1 MGFGYL
7 LKRLTVMV
15 PVFVLVVTIVFF
27 MIRFAPGGPFDS
39 EKAVSPQ
46 ILQNLMAKY
55 HMDEPLWK
63 QYGRYWVSLLQGDL
77 GPSFRYANKTV
88 NEIIMDSW
96 GVSVEL
102 GLISLVW
109 ALLIGIGAG
118 LLGAL
123 KPNTPFDYIPMG
135 FSVLGICLPTFVV
148 GPVLRWIFGTKL
160 GWLPVAGWNSWAEA
174 ASFWD
179 AFQYRLL
186 PSLTLGFAF
195 AAYISRLTRG
205 GMMEIRNQ
213 DFIRTAR
220 AKGLSEAT
228 ILFKH
233 AMRGGMLPVVS
244 YLGPALAGIISGALV
259 TEKIFNIPGL
269 GRYFIDGAVNRDYT
283 LVMGTA
289 LLSFGLIFICNLI
302 VDILYVF
309 LDPRVR
315 YE

>member
-1 MGFGYL
+1 
-7 LKRLTVMV
+7 MV

-46 ILQNLMAKY
+46 ILANLNAKY
-55 HMDEPLWK
+55 HLDEPLWK
-63 QYGRYWVSLLQGDL
+63 QYGRYWVSLAQGDL

-96 GVSVEL
+96 GVSIEL
-102 GLISLVW
+102 GLLSLGW
-109 ALLIGIGAG
+109 ALVIGITAG

-123 KPNTPFDYIPMG
+123 KPNTMWDYIPMG
-135 FSVLGICLPTFVV
+135 FSVIGICLPTFVI
-148 GPVLRWIFGTKL
+148 GPLLRWVFGIKL
-160 GWLPVAGWNSWAEA
+160 HWLPVAGWNDWAEA
-174 ASFWD
+174 TTFWD
-179 AFQYRLL
+179 YAQYRLL

-205 GMMEIRNQ
+205 GMMEIRSQ

-220 AKGLSEAT
+220 AKGLSESKV
-228 ILFKH
+228 LFKH

-244 YLGPALAGIISGALV
+244 YMGPALAGIISGALV

-289 LLSFGLIFICNLI
+289 LLSFALIFVCNLL
-302 VDILYVF
+302 VDIVYVL